1 MMNTHTHTQTHTCIY
16 VDKSLTI
23 FESIETQGF
32 VRGQYAMSQGLCWFS
47 CITDSLVGAHINNI
61 I

>member
-1 MMNTHTHTQTHTCIY
+1 MSVCMCVCGRERDN

-23 FESIETQGF
+23 FESIEMQGC
-32 VRGQYAMSQGLCWFS
+32 VRGQCAMSQGLCWFS
-47 CITDSLVGAHINNI
+47 CITDSLVGAYINNI

>member
-1 MMNTHTHTQTHTCIY
+1 MVNTHTHTHAHTHVY